1 MSRKKFAV
9 ILSGGGVYDGAEIN
23 EVVLTLLALET
34 RGFEYQC
41 FAPQIEQYH
50 VVNHLTGEVVSE
62 KRQVL
67 TEAARIVRG
76 NVKVLSECIPEH
88 FDALVVPGG
97 FGVAKNLSNFATEGD
112 KLSIQPEVLR
122 VLNDFRVLEKPA
134 GFMCIAPVLLPVI
147 YGKGV
152 LLTIGNDRETISVIE
167 KLGGI
172 HQVAGFSEVVID
184 EVNKVVT
191 TPAYMLATSI
201 IEAKSGIDR
210 LIDALAKMN

>member
-97 FGVAKNLSNFATEGD
+97 FGVTKNLSNFATEGD